1 MQAGSN
7 DLFSLAERKLGWLE
21 DRQRVLARNVA
32 NANTPNFQPSDE
44 RPFQAA
50 LSSFMVAPVQT
61 NAMHLPG
68 NSDGAGAIKVA
79 GHERSPDGNR
89 VSVEEQMTKV
99 AETDNQQRLVTN
111 IYSKYMQM
119 FSTALGKG

>member
-1 MQAGSN
+1 MQTGSN

-44 RPFQAA
+44 RPFSAT
-50 LSSFMVAPVQT
+50 LSSFMVTPVQT
-61 NAMHLPG
+61 NTMHLPG
-68 NSDGAGAIKVA
+68 TGDGGGTIKVP

-89 VSVEEQMTKV
+89 VSVEDEMTKV

-111 IYSKYMQM
+111 IYSKYMAM

>member
-1 MQAGSN
+1 MTSGSG
-7 DLFSLAERKLGWLE
+7 DLFSLAERKLDWLE

-32 NANTPNFQPSDE
+32 NANTPNFEPSDE
-44 RPFQAA
+44 RPFEAA
-50 LSSFMVAPVQT
+50 LSGFMVAPVRT
-61 NAMHLPG
+61 NAMHLG
-68 NSDGAGAIKVA
+68 GTDNAFGTIKVP

-89 VSVEEQMTKV
+89 VSVEDELTKV

-111 IYSKYMQM
+111 IYSKYMAM

>member
-1 MQAGSN
+1 MQTGSS
-7 DLFSLAERKLGWLE
+7 DLFSLAERKLDWLE

-44 RPFQAA
+44 RPFAAA
-50 LSSFMVAPVQT
+50 LSSFMVTPVQT
-61 NAMHLPG
+61 DAMHLPG
-68 NSDGAGAIKVA
+68 TVGDSGTIKVA

-89 VSVEEQMTKV
+89 VSVEEEMTKV

-111 IYSKYMQM
+111 IYSKYMAM